1 MKVLK
6 DCNIGELL
14 KVYNW
19 RMRLVNKCLY
29 EIGKIKHIERD
40 NLYDMVL
47 VFTTYLEDEKDEFI
61 ITNEQFSKLEKLG
74 FSEDMFYSAARLRTR
89 DDLIKSCIVEMQ
101 KVICKDENQKIIEE
115 KETPLFLIR
124 GKNSLKKDYIASM
137 ILFNDILEK
146 VCSRF
151 EEGVYV
157 FPQSVSSL
165 FCVPVSKANRDL
177 LEVLH
182 SSQIICNHNV
192 NNFEQFEK
200 LTDEAFYFDYST
212 DGCGIC
218 RITTPYDQYF

>member
-14 KVYNW
+14 KAYNW

-47 VFTTYLEDEKDEFI
+47 VFTIYLEDEKDEFI

-101 KVICKDENQKIIEE
+101 KVIYKDENQNIIEE
-115 KETPLFLIR
+115 RETPLYLIR
-124 GKNSLKKDYIASM
+124 GKSPSNYNSSM
-137 ILFNDILEK
+137 ILFDDILEK
-146 VCSRF
+146 VCSIF
-151 EEGVYV
+151 NEGVYI

-165 FCVPVSKANRDL
+165 LCIPASKVNAEMF
-177 LEVLH
+177 EVLH
-182 SSQIICNHNV
+182 SSQIICNHNM
-192 NNFEQFEK
+192 NGFKQFEK

-218 RITTPYDQYF
+218 HITAPYDQYF